1 MICFFLFK
9 WGDALHRSTCRV
21 LEAPISMT
29 LAPGRIEWSF
39 RLSVAVW
46 PLCLSMERRYV
57 CDNTGLY
64 RCGDGCLWSR
74 SWQRRREIK
83 REEGRDGR
91 LVGLSGLE
99 ERKTSFILGT
109 APFEGNILCHLRN
122 ILSSSPNTAGR
133 MFILDIYSFFIA
145 YQTVEMC
152 FIWELVNLTHTASPC
167 CASAAR
173 QSSPFLP
180 SFSLHIDESVIS
192 GGKLLCVWS
201 VAAW

>member
-9 WGDALHRSTCRV
+9 WDDALHRSTCRV
-21 LEAPISMT
+21 LEAPVSMT

-46 PLCLSMERRYV
+46 PLCPSVERRYV

-83 REEGRDGR
+83 KGRRQGWTTRWPLWITGKENIFYTGCSALWGPHPLSPEEH
-91 LVGLSGLE
+91 
-99 ERKTSFILGT
+99 FIV
-109 APFEGNILCHLRN
+109 F
-122 ILSSSPNTAGR
+122 SK
-133 MFILDIYSFFIA
+133 YSLKNVCIGYLQLFIA

-152 FIWELVNLTHTASPC
+152 FIRELVNLTHTASLC
-167 CASAAR
+167 CAPAAR
-173 QSSPFLP
+173 QPGPFLP

>member
-1 MICFFLFK
+1 MIFFFLFK
-9 WGDALHRSTCRV
+9 WDDALHRSTCRV

-46 PLCLSMERRYV
+46 PLCPSVERRYV

-64 RCGDGCLWSR
+64 RCADGCLWSR

-91 LVGLSGLE
+91 LIGLSGLQ

-109 APFEGNILCHLRN
+109 VPFKGRILCHLRN
-122 ILSSSPNTAGR
+122 ILSPSPNIAWR
-133 MFILDIYSFFIA
+133 MFILDIYNF
-145 YQTVEMC
+145 
-152 FIWELVNLTHTASPC
+152 LLLT
-167 CASAAR
+167 R
-173 QSSPFLP
+173 L
-180 SFSLHIDESVIS
+180 
-192 GGKLLCVWS
+192 
-201 VAAW
+201 